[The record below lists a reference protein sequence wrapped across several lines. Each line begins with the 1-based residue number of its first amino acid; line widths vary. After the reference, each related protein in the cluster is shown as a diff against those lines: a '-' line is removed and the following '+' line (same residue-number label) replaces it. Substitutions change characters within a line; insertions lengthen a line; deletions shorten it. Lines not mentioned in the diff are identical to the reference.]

1 MSILYQGAYVDEKY
15 GSKFVE
21 TLFENNWLID
31 GVTYTSDYNNGS
43 TDAGS
48 FIFLKQ
54 NASNNNGP
62 ETVGANYNKHKYSN
76 TRIAIDLLNQYSETD
91 EIPRA
96 TVAATAPSVI
106 ENTIKIHAKK
116 IATRQMRSALAC
128 LITESGHKD
137 FGKSA
142 LTKDNITD
150 RILAAATEG
159 VDEYGDIDTILMP
172 PKNYAML
179 VGVLPKT
186 QITPTANEETVRNGL
201 RLKSMNWSGINIYAV
216 PGLTN
221 GESLPYSYITR
232 SNNTETTKT
241 VEASTIKDVNFIAYN
256 HNAFAMMTLL
266 DFVGA
271 YDSHDFPGVQIN
283 SVATNGFGLIYPEH
297 VIIDT
302 ASAGT

>member
-1 MSILYQGAYVDEKY
+1 MSILYQGAYVDEEY

-31 GVTYTSDYNNGS
+31 GVTYTSDYRNGS
-43 TDAGS
+43 VDAGS
-48 FIFLKQ
+48 FVFLKQ
-54 NASNNNGP
+54 DASNNNAP
-62 ETVGANYNKHKYSN
+62 ETVGANYNKRKYSN
-76 TRIAIDLLNQYSETD
+76 TRITIDLLNQYTESEQ
-91 EIPRA
+91 IPRA

-106 ENTIKIHAKK
+106 ENTIKIQAKQ

-128 LITESGHKD
+128 LLTEAGHRD

-142 LTKDNITD
+142 LTADNITN

-159 VDEYGDIDTILMP
+159 VDEFGDIDTILMS

-179 VGVLPKT
+179 VSVLPKT

-221 GESLPYSYITR
+221 RKSLPYSYITR
-232 SNNTETTKT
+232 SDNTETTKT
-241 VEASTIKDVNFIAYN
+241 AEASTIKDVIVIAYN

-271 YDSHDFPGVQIN
+271 YDSHDFPGVEIN

-302 ASAGT
+302 ASASE